1 MQMLRELDRRLQY
14 GPGMRVQRL
23 VEAGCLIATF
33 FTGDIRFA
41 YVTLTLS
48 VLQAL
53 SGRLVPVA
61 LVIAAFVPAPRDPR
75 RSDLFFDLA
84 GIRGA
89 SAISVFVQAGGLW
102 LLRAGHEGL
111 GYLILAVPT
120 ASFVLSPTVGFCCGC
135 AFYVGVRELLV
146 KLGVI
151 KRYANGACDI
161 DIDGSEASRPQR

>member
-1 MQMLRELDRRLQY
+1 MRL
-14 GPGMRVQRL
+14 QRL

-33 FTGDIRFA
+33 FTGDLRFA
-41 YVTLTLS
+41 YVTLALT

-61 LVIAAFVPAPRDPR
+61 VAVAAFVPAPREHR
-75 RSDLFFDLA
+75 LSDLYFDLA
-84 GIRGA
+84 GVRGA

-102 LLRAGHEGL
+102 LVRAGHEAL

-135 AFYVGVRELLV
+135 AVYVGLREIFVR
-146 KLGVI
+146 LGVT
-151 KRYANGACDI
+151 KRCANGACDI
-161 DIDGSEASRPQR
+161 TIDGSEAPRPQ